1 LATDWVE
8 KVNTTAQ
15 EHVPEPVVAAGI
27 LQPSGTW
34 GAFGLEHVSGAA
46 AMFKRRK
53 VNKDAGGLAK
63 SSWKSTKTALLAVT
77 ADKLYAFSVKQK
89 GRNWKV
95 QEPLGVWDRSDL
107 QIETAPGKLATKV
120 VFDVASTG
128 EHYEL
133 EATTIGGSGIN
144 DAFVAAIA

>member
-1 LATDWVE
+1 MATDWVE

-27 LQPSGTW
+27 LQPAGTW
-34 GAFGLEHVSGAA
+34 GAFGVEQLSPAA

-63 SSWKSTKTALLAVT
+63 SSWKGTKTALLAMT
-77 ADKLYAFSVKQK
+77 AGKLYAFSVKQK

-95 QEPLGVWDRSDL
+95 VEPLGVWDRSDL
-107 QIETAPGKLATKV
+107 AIETAPGKLATKV
-120 VFDVASTG
+120 AFDVASTG

-133 EATTIGGSGIN
+133 EATTVGSDGFN
-144 DAFVAAIA
+144 DPFLAAIG

>member
-1 LATDWVE
+1 VASDWVA
-8 KVNTTAQ
+8 KVNATAQ
-15 EHVPEPVVAAGI
+15 EQMSEPVVAAGI
-27 LQPSGTW
+27 LQPAGTW
-34 GAFGLEHVSGAA
+34 GAFGIERVSPALAA
-46 AMFKRRK
+46 FKRRK

-63 SSWKSTKTALLAVT
+63 SSWKGTKTALLALT

-95 QEPLGVWDRSDL
+95 QEQLGAWDRSDL
-107 QIETAPGKLATKV
+107 QIETAAGKLATKV
-120 VFDVASTG
+120 VFDVVSSG

-144 DAFVAAIA
+144 DGFLAAIA